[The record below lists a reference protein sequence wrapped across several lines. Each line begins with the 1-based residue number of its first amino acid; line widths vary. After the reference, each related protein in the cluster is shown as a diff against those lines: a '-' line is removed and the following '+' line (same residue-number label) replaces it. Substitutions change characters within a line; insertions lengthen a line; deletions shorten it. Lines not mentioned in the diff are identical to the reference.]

1 MRHKRLLPII
11 CHIGGRGVASPRL
24 PGGQKENQRGQERY
38 RFITHPPP
46 LAPIGQSP
54 NLVPGNALQLLQVFQ
69 GLQQSLSTI
78 TEQLTVQ
85 TPTPS
90 QEVQLHDFCE
100 YKGCNVHP
108 GWHRIH
114 CISRKRKE
122 HVAKIE
128 IERVAERGAGL
139 SGGREIAKKQ
149 KTSGGQSPNEGGHGP
164 PRPPRS
170 YAPDRRYPYLELGR
184 KFSLYEEICACD
196 LEFLIS

>member
-1 MRHKRLLPII
+1 MPG
-11 CHIGGRGVASPRL
+11 CRGVASPRL

-38 RFITHPPP
+38 RFITPRT
-46 LAPIGQSP
+46 PI
-54 NLVPGNALQLLQVFQ
+54 GNALQLLQVFQ

-100 YKGCNVHP
+100 YKGCNVQP

-114 CISRKRKE
+114 CISRKKKE

-139 SGGREIAKKQ
+139 SGGREIAKTKKLRGGGKQ
-149 KTSGGQSPNEGGHGP
+149 EGKAQMRGAMAPSAPPAQPRLSLSPTHHN
-164 PRPPRS
+164 S
-170 YAPDRRYPYLELGR
+170 TQLSSSLG
-184 KFSLYEEICACD
+184 IV
-196 LEFLIS
+196 